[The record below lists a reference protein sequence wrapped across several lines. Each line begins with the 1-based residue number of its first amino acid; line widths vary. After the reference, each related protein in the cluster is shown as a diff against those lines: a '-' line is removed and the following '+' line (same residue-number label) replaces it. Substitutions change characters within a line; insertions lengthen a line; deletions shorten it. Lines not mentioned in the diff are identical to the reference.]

1 MQEHKKFE
9 KNISFFITLLKQA
22 TKLQAEHITTL
33 GKKFQELFQINK
45 ELKIENKVISKD
57 FVDSEQWNLFL
68 DQCSVFEN
76 QMKVARNYFQEHI
89 KLSNAELGAFSN
101 MWGSYIE
108 QLAVLH
114 FMNVLRAEL
123 GVNTYMQ
130 KLKRFWGKN
139 KNVEVDILALNDD
152 TAFLIEVKNQL
163 KPEHLK
169 QVLTTCE
176 KIEEFFP
183 ELKSFK
189 LQPIIMCINSD
200 DEIIEEFSNKKI
212 WVMQYV
218 ENSEN
223 TTKSNWIWRY
233 KEKD

>member
-1 MQEHKKFE
+1 M
-9 KNISFFITLLKQA
+9 
-22 TKLQAEHITTL
+22 
-33 GKKFQELFQINK
+33 
-45 ELKIENKVISKD
+45 
-57 FVDSEQWNLFL
+57 
-68 DQCSVFEN
+68 
-76 QMKVARNYFQEHI
+76 
-89 KLSNAELGAFSN
+89 
-101 MWGSYIE
+101 
-108 QLAVLH
+108 
-114 FMNVLRAEL
+114 
-123 GVNTYMQ
+123 
-130 KLKRFWGKN
+130 
-139 KNVEVDILALNDD
+139 
-152 TAFLIEVKNQL
+152 IEVKNQL

-176 KIEEFFP
+176 KIEAFFP